1 MHYLSIS
8 LTICFSIVFI
18 SVLSLSLSLYLLPLS
33 LSLSHIL
40 FLFFLQHFNDVITS
54 WGPHRLV
61 VRTSRCGRDNPGS
74 TPGVDIWYVWKSCII
89 RYPFATSNILRSLPF
104 RCHRIFLL
112 PCSPFVLLQISAVP
126 TISPLFYFLSFFL
139 SFFRFPFLPY
149 DSTKLKT
156 WASQQLLHKAPPGSK
171 LQMTAERFEL
181 PTFWSGVR
189 RATVAPYSQLLIA
202 FFPYCCND
210 REGVGGRG
218 GKVSTG
224 LQGRATR
231 SNYSSILASL
241 PLPVSHISLS
251 LSISL
256 SVSLSLSLFLSLCLP
271 FEC

>member
-1 MHYLSIS
+1 MFLHRFHF
-8 LTICFSIVFI
+8 CA
-18 SVLSLSLSLYLLPLS
+18 LSLSLSLSSSCLSFSLSLS

-40 FLFFLQHFNDVITS
+40 FLFFSQHFNDVITS

-156 WASQQLLHKAPPGSK
+156 WASQQLLHKAPTGSK

-189 RATVAPYSQLLIA
+189 RATVAPYPQLLAIYVKA
-202 FFPYCCND
+202 CVL
-210 REGVGGRG
+210 R
-218 GKVSTG
+218 KK
-224 LQGRATR
+224 
-231 SNYSSILASL
+231 NYRR
-241 PLPVSHISLS
+241 
-251 LSISL
+251 
-256 SVSLSLSLFLSLCLP
+256 
-271 FEC
+271 